1 MADFCGRRGARGDG
15 AVGTRGNERSMSASH
30 DISHSSGLV
39 AGPKPVVSAVRVSK
53 HSVLDRFSTPLWIA
67 VGISV
72 IALAALA
79 TFA

>member
-1 MADFCGRRGARGDG
+1 
-15 AVGTRGNERSMSASH
+15 MSASH